1 MNYSVPGV
9 GEWWYQQPLREV
21 CGNDAS
27 LLIDGMMMD
36 GASYFNEWKGR
47 VSDAR
52 YTASFDGKMRV
63 LAAASEM
70 YRALN
75 GGEVWG
81 NPLMAQDAAQHWGP
95 PRPGDKPADS
105 YNRTLQHYDGA
116 FDESFGAL
124 NTLQDEWGECI
135 TGKPGG
141 PPGHQVKTHQ
151 QQTAVFDH
159 PLRYT
164 TPRSA

>member
-1 MNYSVPGV
+1 MWP
-9 GEWWYQQPLREV
+9 
-21 CGNDAS
+21 
-27 LLIDGMMMD
+27 
-36 GASYFNEWKGR
+36 GR

-52 YTASFDGKMRV
+52 LTVAFDGKMRT
-63 LAAASEM
+63 LAAASTM

-81 NPLMAQDAAQHWGP
+81 NPPMAQDTPMHLGP

-124 NTLQDEWGECI
+124 CTLTDEWGE
-135 TGKPGG
+135 
-141 PPGHQVKTHQ
+141 
-151 QQTAVFDH
+151 
-159 PLRYT
+159 
-164 TPRSA
+164 